1 MESNIRQENT
11 WREKQPE
18 TGRKGEKEKRRSR
31 RGEERNNATLHG
43 TKWKSKPSTDEDS
56 FKHF

>member
-31 RGEERNNATLHG
+31 RGEERNNATLQG